1 MKKTA
6 KYFLSILISFAMILA
21 IGSINKSNQSF
32 AYQKYNDFVYSSDA
46 GVVTIRGY
54 IGDEK
59 NVTIPEQIYYTPV
72 AIIAPE
78 AFVNCEF
85 ENITIP
91 KTVTN
96 IGGGAF
102 FECYNLKNII
112 VDKDNINFSDYNG
125 ILYNK
130 NKTTLIK
137 CPRKNENPSI
147 LDGTTKIED
156 VALASTKIKNIVI
169 PDSVK
174 YIGGGAFYGTHLNSI
189 TIPNSVNYIDTEY
202 MLEEADEDYGYI
214 FGQTNV
220 NEIWLHKDSYAYN
233 FLKDKYKNQIKLID
247 KKSTL
252 NITGQNYPKTI
263 SYGSPFTLTGKI
275 TSNYKLISVSVQVLD
290 KNGKAV
296 PTASKEI
303 CPYSYTYS
311 KIDSG
316 IKFGTLP
323 EGNYTYKVIA
333 TDQSG
338 TKKTLINKDFKVV
351 KQQVNDVTGLK
362 YTSTTSSTKL
372 SWNKTSGAN
381 GYEVWMYKSSLGD
394 YTKVKTITSSSTLSY
409 TRTDLTSATMYRYKV
424 RAYKIVTGVKYYGD
438 FTDEFVTGTKPLT
451 PYISVSSTQKGKI
464 KVTWSHISSKTTG
477 YQVYRATSRYGTY
490 TRIATIEDG
499 NVRRS
504 YTDSQRTSNK
514 TYYYKVRAYRTL
526 KDGSKVYSSYSS
538 VKSIKAK

>member
-1 MKKTA
+1 MQKIK
-6 KYFLSILISFAMILA
+6 KYFLSILISFAMILT
-21 IGSINKSNQSF
+21 IGLINKSNLSF
-32 AYQKYNDFVYSSDA
+32 AYQKYSDFVYSSDA

-59 NVTIPEQIYYTPV
+59 NVTIPEQINYLPV
-72 AIIAPE
+72 TIIDSE
-78 AFVNCEF
+78 AFVNCKF

-96 IGGGAF
+96 IGHNAF
-102 FECYNLKNII
+102 FQCYNLKNIF
-112 VDKDNINFSDYNG
+112 VDKNSENFSDYNG

-189 TIPNSVNYIDTEY
+189 TIPNSVNYIDTEFN
-202 MLEEADEDYGYI
+202 LEEAEDDYGYI

-220 NEIWLHKDSYAYN
+220 NEIWLYKDSYAYN
-233 FLKDKYKNQIKLID
+233 FLKDKYKNQIKIIN

-263 SYGSPFTLTGKI
+263 SYGNPFTLTGKI
-275 TSNYKLISVSVQVLD
+275 SSNYKLIYVSVQVID
-290 KNGKAV
+290 KNGNPI
-296 PTASKEI
+296 PTASKEVY
-303 CPYSYTYS
+303 PYSYTYS

-316 IKFGTLP
+316 IKFGTLS
-323 EGNYTYKVIA
+323 EGNYTYKVTTI
-333 TDQSG
+333 DQSG
-338 TKKTLINKDFKVV
+338 TKKTLVNKDFKVV
-351 KQQVNDVTGLK
+351 KQQINNVTGLK
-362 YTSTTSSTKL
+362 YTSTTSSIKL
-372 SWNKTSGAN
+372 SWNKTSGVN
-381 GYEVWMYKSSLGD
+381 GYEVWMYKSSLRD
-394 YTKVKTITSSSTLSY
+394 YTKVKTITNKSTISY
-409 TRTDLTSATMYRYKV
+409 TSSDLTSATMYRYKI
-424 RAYKIVTGVKYYGD
+424 RAYKIVNGVKYYGD
-438 FTDEFVTGTKPLT
+438 FTNEFITGTKPLT
-451 PYISVSSTQKGKI
+451 PYITLSSTQKGKI
-464 KVTWSHISSKTTG
+464 KITWSHISSKTTG
-477 YQVYRATSRYGTY
+477 YQVYRATSRYGKY
-490 TRIATIEDG
+490 TRVATIEDN
-499 NVRRS
+499 NVKRS
-504 YTDSQRTSNK
+504 YTDSQRTSKK

-538 VKSIKAK
+538 IKSIKTK